1 MCYPSQHIF
10 FGYVKFN
17 LHVVFFFSNQ
27 TARQT
32 QKSLAL
38 LVTDISCKL
47 FICNYFQYA
56 SDNSKYYPHP
66 HHGVQ
71 ISHRMVQLMLGC
83 LCFGV
88 LLILVNI
95 YQLHSITTGQTVGDP
110 EFGSSRRPVVWMNAR
125 NVRILVIFKWVKQ
138 LLVKFIS

>member
-1 MCYPSQHIF
+1 M
-10 FGYVKFN
+10 KFN

-125 NVRILVIFKWVKQ
+125 NVRILVIFKQ